1 MSFDIEKMNKL
12 PPEARFFDVNS
23 IWYFFNGWV
32 VRLLYRTPIKP
43 NHITFLSL
51 FIGLLSVGF
60 YVSGRSDA
68 LLWGAV
74 FLYGKVFLDNLDGNL
89 ARVRGTSSRLGRFL
103 DSIADFFVTVL
114 VYIGISFYL
123 VETSGNPVF
132 WFLGIFGLLICYL
145 QSTFF
150 VFYLV
155 SYTSRVGSYDKNRVD
170 ENITEEDLVAAK
182 VDTSMNWTLRLQKL
196 FVWVYGWQDK
206 LIERLDFIFRKRAG
220 VSQRDETS
228 WYMDRFFLAAISPLC
243 LCTNNVM
250 LAIFSL
256 FDQLALFLILLI
268 SLMNLYGLSLL
279 IWKTLKWKTKL
290 ATKLP

>member
-12 PPEARFFDVNS
+12 PLEARFFDVNS

-51 FIGLLSVGF
+51 FIGLLSAGF

-74 FLYGKVFLDNLDGNL
+74 LLYGKVFLDNLDGNL

-196 FVWVYGWQDK
+196 FVWVYGWQDR
-206 LIERLDFIFRKRAG
+206 LVERLDFIFRKRAG

-256 FDQLALFLILLI
+256 FDQLELFLILLI
-268 SLMNLYGLSLL
+268 SLMNFYGLSLL
-279 IWKTLKWKTKL
+279 IWKTLKWKTEV
-290 ATKLP
+290 ATKFP